1 MLRPEPQSSGAPERQ
16 KKKIYNL
23 RVNYEATT
31 KKRRDR
37 ERHAHETK
45 ETSVTIYP

>member
-1 MLRPEPQSSGAPERQ
+1 MLRPEPQSSDAPKRQ
-16 KKKIYNL
+16 KKIDNL
-23 RVNYEATT
+23 RVNYEVTT

-45 ETSVTIYP
+45 VTCVTL